1 MDAKPNQANPA
12 ESQETTQSPKINN
25 TVKKDKNPEKK
36 PTYKQWWFWVI
47 IVLGLL
53 IIGGIGS
60 ANMPKSENSDKK
72 DETHKEE
79 NTENNTQSSDGGE
92 TSKETEGTPSSENS
106 GGYKVG
112 ETIVFKDSKIT
123 ITNVTRNF
131 STGNMF
137 AVPESGK
144 EFVKVD
150 LAIVN
155 TTTAKKSFS
164 AYDWKIQDGDGVIK
178 DINFA
183 ATSIIDGGF
192 TSSVDL
198 AGGGKWS
205 GSMVFEVPAG
215 DTNLQLQYKPSLFSS
230 TTVINI

>member
-1 MDAKPNQANPA
+1 MDAKPNQANSA
-12 ESQETTQSPKINN
+12 KSQETTQPPETDN
-25 TVKKDKNPEKK
+25 VAKKDKSSEKK
-36 PTYKQWWFWVI
+36 PAYAQWWFWVI
-47 IVLGLL
+47 IVLVLL
-53 IIGGIGS
+53 VMGGIGS
-60 ANMPKSENSDKK
+60 TNMPKSENSDKK

-79 NTENNTQSSDGGE
+79 NTENNAQSSDKSE
-92 TSKETEGTPSSENS
+92 SSKETQGTPSSENA

-123 ITNVTRNF
+123 VTNVTRNF

-137 AVPESGK
+137 SVPESGK
-144 EFVKVD
+144 EFIKVD

-164 AYDWKIQDGDGVIK
+164 AYDWKVQDGDGVIK

-183 ATSIIDGGF
+183 ATSIIDGGL

-205 GSMVFEVPAG
+205 GSIVFEVPAG

>member
-12 ESQETTQSPKINN
+12 ESQETTQSPEINN
-25 TVKKDKNPEKK
+25 AVKKDKNPEKK
-36 PTYKQWWFWVI
+36 PAYKQWWFWVI

-79 NTENNTQSSDGGE
+79 NTENNAQSSDGGE

-178 DINFA
+178 DINFS

-205 GSMVFEVPAG
+205 GSMVFEIPAG

-230 TTVINI
+230 TTVIKI